1 MGITRINI
9 SEAAQNYNVSVS
21 ELTKLIQNKLVP
33 YQFANSK
40 LGILKIDYDSIRHI
54 NSLYEF
60 EQDILIRVGNV
71 ARGIVQPLIDF
82 SSFYFHKFIWCS
94 YGLFLP
100 CTYSIYILLDASDIV
115 YFGQTSNGEKRKEQH
130 KFNGKIFDQMLFIP
144 IPDCLDLGKGKAA
157 HLELEGRLIKA
168 KRTKYNQC
176 NIAKTWHK

>member
-1 MGITRINI
+1 MGITKINI
-9 SEAAQNYNVSVS
+9 SEAAQNYNISVS
-21 ELTKLIQNKLVP
+21 ELTKLIQQKLVP
-33 YQFANSK
+33 YQFVNAN
-40 LGILKIDYDSIRHI
+40 LGIVKIDYDMIRQVESYTKFI
-54 NSLYEF
+54 N
-60 EQDILIRVGNV
+60 DILIRVGNV